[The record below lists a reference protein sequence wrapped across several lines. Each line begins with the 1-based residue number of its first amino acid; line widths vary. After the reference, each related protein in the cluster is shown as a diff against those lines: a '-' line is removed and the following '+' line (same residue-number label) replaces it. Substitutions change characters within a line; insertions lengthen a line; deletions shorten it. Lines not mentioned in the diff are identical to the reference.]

1 MVPSNGSRFFG
12 YFTNPGAARCP
23 SGVGGVS

>member
-1 MVPSNGSRFFG
+1 MVSTYSTWFFG

-23 SGVGGVS
+23 SGVGGVL